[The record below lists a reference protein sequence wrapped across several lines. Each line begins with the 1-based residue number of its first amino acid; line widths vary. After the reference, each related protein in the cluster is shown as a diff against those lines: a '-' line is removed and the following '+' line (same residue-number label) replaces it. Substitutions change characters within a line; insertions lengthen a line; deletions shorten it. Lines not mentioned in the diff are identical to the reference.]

1 MTINF
6 VHLTVRLSIKLREEQ
21 LRATLKF
28 CKKHLKIIK
37 QQKIR
42 IIGGKSA
49 ENHLVSCLV
58 TTLTNQL
65 AKLLTWDQRKTE
77 GIKDT
82 TFVHVIM
89 GTISNMYVSAT
100 LCSLKNK
107 FAEWLRRAG
116 DRHRYHEKL
125 GRNT

>member
-1 MTINF
+1 MEVF
-6 VHLTVRLSIKLREEQ
+6 K
-21 LRATLKF
+21 KF
-28 CKKHLKIIK
+28 CIDLKEDEVLRNQF